1 MKLLN
6 AGCGTHYAAGWV
18 NTDVWQ
24 NEETRPDVLLK
35 PGEPYPFEDNTFDA
49 VLMSHVLEHIA
60 WPEVPAFLKDM
71 SRVAKPGAPML
82 IVCPDAYK
90 AINLWHEGKLPWWIV
105 EAVLEHQHVKPED
118 LGDNPWW
125 DNAPHHWNAHEKRVE
140 ALLKDLK
147 FVDIENVIHEIPKN
161 NSWKDKYIPDL
172 IWHTIGIDDWQLAFR
187 FKNKD

>member
-6 AGCGTHYAAGWV
+6 AGCGTHYADGWV

-24 NEETRPDVLLK
+24 NHETRPDVLLK
-35 PGEPYPFEDNTFDA
+35 IGEPYPFEDNTFDA

-60 WPEVPAFLKDM
+60 WAEVPAFLKDM

-90 AINLWHEGKLPWWIV
+90 AIKMWHEGNLPWWLV
-105 EAVLEHQHVKPED
+105 EAVLEHQHVKPD
-118 LGDNPWW
+118 DIGDNPWW

-140 ALLKDLK
+140 TLLKDLK
-147 FVDIENVIHEIPKN
+147 FVDIENVINDMPKGD
-161 NSWKDKYIPDL
+161 SWVDKYIPEL
-172 IWHTIGIDDWQLAFR
+172 TWHTIGKDDWQLAFR